1 MILYYLYINMIVNS
15 KTSNKELKKGL
26 YLVPTPIGNLK
37 DITFRAL
44 ETLRNSDL
52 ILCEDTRV
60 SKNLLNKY
68 KINTKLVSNHKFNEK
83 KNLSKIID
91 ILKRGSIVS
100 MISDAGTPNIS
111 DPGNLLVN
119 ECLKNDIEIIP
130 LPGPSAV
137 TTALMA
143 SGFSDKFFFYGFF
156 PEKNNEILKILE
168 TTKKLDSSIIFFIS
182 AKKINKIIPYL
193 KKEFSGRKIL
203 ICREM
208 SKLYEEFI
216 RLDID
221 ELKLFEKKLK
231 GELTIVISEKLNKKN
246 SLELSESDKRTIK
259 QMINK
264 LSIKEITNL
273 IYQNNPVSKKIIYKY
288 CVDIKNEN

>member
-1 MILYYLYINMIVNS
+1 MIANS
-15 KTSNKELKKGL
+15 KTTNKEFKKGL
-26 YLVPTPIGNLK
+26 YLVPTPIGNLN
-37 DITFRAL
+37 DITLRAL
-44 ETLRNSDL
+44 ETLRKSDF
-52 ILCEDTRV
+52 ILCEDTRI
-60 SKNLLNKY
+60 SKNLLSKY
-68 KINTKLVSNHKFNEK
+68 EINTKLISNHKFNEK

-91 ILKRGSIVS
+91 ILKKGLVVS

-111 DPGNLLVN
+111 DPGSLLVKECVKN
-119 ECLKNDIEIIP
+119 EIEIIP

-137 TTALMA
+137 TTALSA
-143 SGFSDKFFFYGFF
+143 SGFLDKFFFYGFF

-168 TTKKLDSSIIFFIS
+168 TTKKIEGSIIFFIS
-182 AKKINKIIPYL
+182 AKKINKIIPL
-193 KKEFSGRKIL
+193 IKKEFSGRKIL

-221 ELKLFEKKLK
+221 KLKLFEKKLK

-246 SLELSESDKRTIK
+246 SLELSESDKSTIK
-259 QMINK
+259 KMINK
-264 LSIKEITNL
+264 LSIKEITNF
-273 IYQNNPVSKKIIYKY
+273 IHQNNPVSKKIIYKY

>member
-1 MILYYLYINMIVNS
+1 MIVNS
-15 KTSNKELKKGL
+15 KTSNRELKKGL

-44 ETLRNSDL
+44 ETLRKSDF

-91 ILKRGSIVS
+91 ILKKGLIVS

-119 ECLKNDIEIIP
+119 ECLKNDIKIIP

-182 AKKINKIIPYL
+182 AKKINKIIPHL

-273 IYQNNPVSKKIIYKY
+273 IHQNNPVSKKTIYKY

>member
-15 KTSNKELKKGL
+15 KTTNKELKKGL
-26 YLVPTPIGNLK
+26 YLVPTPIGNLE

-44 ETLRNSDL
+44 ETLRKSDF
-52 ILCEDTRV
+52 ILCEDTRI
-60 SKNLLNKY
+60 SKNLLNRY
-68 KINTKLVSNHKFNEK
+68 KIGAKLISNHKFNEK
-83 KNLSKIID
+83 KNLLKIID
-91 ILKRGSIVS
+91 ILKKGLVVS

-111 DPGNLLVN
+111 DPGNLLVK
-119 ECLKNDIEIIP
+119 ECVKNDIDVTP
-130 LPGPSAV
+130 LPGPSAI
-137 TTALMA
+137 TTALSV

-156 PEKNNEILKILE
+156 PEKNNERTKVLE
-168 TTKKLDSSIIFFIS
+168 AMKKLDSSIIFFIS

-216 RLDID
+216 RLNID
-221 ELKLFEKKLK
+221 ELRFFEKKLK
-231 GELTIVISEKLNKKN
+231 GELTIVISEKLNKKS

-259 QMINK
+259 KIINK
-264 LSIKEITNL
+264 LSLKEITNL
-273 IYQNNPVSKKIIYKY
+273 IHENNPVSKKMIYKY
-288 CVDIKNEN
+288 CIDLKNEN

>member
-1 MILYYLYINMIVNS
+1 MIVNS
-15 KTSNKELKKGL
+15 KSTNKEFKKGL

-37 DITFRAL
+37 DITLRAL
-44 ETLRNSDL
+44 ETLRKSDF
-52 ILCEDTRV
+52 ILCEDTRI
-60 SKNLLNKY
+60 SKNLLSKY
-68 KINTKLVSNHKFNEK
+68 EINTKLISNHKFNEK

-91 ILKRGSIVS
+91 ILKKGSVVS

-111 DPGNLLVN
+111 DPGSLLVK
-119 ECLKNDIEIIP
+119 ECVKNKIEIIP

-137 TTALMA
+137 TTALSA

-156 PEKNNEILKILE
+156 PEKNNEILKTLE
-168 TTKKLDSSIIFFIS
+168 TTKKIDCSIIFFIS
-182 AKKINKIIPYL
+182 AKKINKIIPYI
-193 KKEFSGRKIL
+193 KKEFLGRKIL
-203 ICREM
+203 ICREI

-216 RLDID
+216 RSDIN
-221 ELKLFEKKLK
+221 ELKLFEKSLK

-246 SLELSESDKRTIK
+246 SLELSESDKSTIK
-259 QMINK
+259 KMINK

-273 IYQNNPVSKKIIYKY
+273 IHQNNPVSKKIIYKY